1 MSAWDILAGL
11 LLPACLEEERRI
23 SMKPWMSSLV
33 ALGLSAGCS
42 RGATEAKPLHKPEP
56 GNPIASGVNVED
68 IHWRPSALYPG
79 VQVGDL
85 EGGNDSGPYTLRGR
99 FPDGSVERPHW
110 HPVLGHVTVLSGVV
124 HFGLGEHFDSA
135 ATTAYRAG
143 AFFLVPAHAPH
154 FLWMEGETVIQNHG
168 VGPYEVNFIDPKD
181 DPRRK

>member
-1 MSAWDILAGL
+1 MKAWTLSL
-11 LLPACLEEERRI
+11 LT
-23 SMKPWMSSLV
+23 
-33 ALGLSAGCS
+33 LGLGHGCS
-42 RGATEAKPLHKPEP
+42 GGVSQAGVTRKEPEAD
-56 GNPIASGVNVED
+56 NPRAAGVNVED
-68 IHWRPSALYPG
+68 IHWRASALYPG

-99 FPDGSVERPHW
+99 FPAGSVERPHW
-110 HPVLGHVTVLSGVV
+110 HPMMGHVTVLSGVV

-168 VGPYEVNFIDPKD
+168 LGPYEVVFIDPKD
-181 DPRRK
+181 DPRQK